1 MSFQFKSIICN
12 LPPKKAPRKEG
23 FIGELLK
30 EEIISIFNNFF
41 FQKTGM
47 ETSVETLK
55 WINTDTDGY
64 IQKYFRHVL
73 HIQVK

>member
-30 EEIISIFNNFF
+30 EEIISIFNNFL
-41 FQKTGM
+41 FQKNRNGDV
-47 ETSVETLK
+47 SR
-55 WINTDTDGY
+55 NS
-64 IQKYFRHVL
+64 
-73 HIQVK
+73 QVD